1 MLPNNFVTMES
12 FKIQSTFK
20 VSPGI
25 LYNAWLDS
33 RIHSEMTGADAKID
47 PGLNGSFNIWNGY
60 ITGKTLELLKNRKIV
75 QQWRTTDFP
84 EGSDHSVIEIVFHTT
99 PDGTKLT
106 LWHYNIPDGQG
117 KEYKEGWKQYY
128 FKPMK
133 KYFKNV

>member
-1 MLPNNFVTMES
+1 
-12 FKIQSTFK
+12 
-20 VSPGI
+20 
-25 LYNAWLDS
+25 
-33 RIHSEMTGADAKID
+33 MTGAEAKID
-47 PGLNGSFNIWNGY
+47 PELNGSFNIWNGY